1 MTILLLLLTVLLG
14 TVAGS
19 NFSPTIA
26 RLDLPSCNEV
36 TLVCQVLTAE
46 GPRVRVENSHFL
58 ANDTDIR
65 DLLTGT
71 EFDDDPVEGEISF
84 TLRQDL
90 EALYK
95 CGNDSYTSTNSLPL
109 ISEYLKSIMCTY
121 VM

>member
-1 MTILLLLLTVLLG
+1 MAVLLLLTVLLN

-36 TLVCQVLTAE
+36 TLVCQVQTA
-46 GPRVRVENSHFL
+46 GGDPVRVENSHFL

-95 CGNDSYTSTNSLPL
+95 CGNDSFTNSHPIPL
-109 ISEYLKSIMCTY
+109 VSEYLKSIVCTC
-121 VM
+121 VV

>member
-1 MTILLLLLTVLLG
+1 MAVLLLLTVLLN

-36 TLVCQVLTAE
+36 TLVCQVQTA
-46 GPRVRVENSHFL
+46 GGDPVRVENSHFL

-71 EFDDDPVEGEISF
+71 EFDNSVEGEISF

-95 CGNDSYTSTNSLPL
+95 CGNGSYTSTNSLPL
-109 ISEYLKSIMCTY
+109 VSEYLKSIVCAC
-121 VM
+121 VV